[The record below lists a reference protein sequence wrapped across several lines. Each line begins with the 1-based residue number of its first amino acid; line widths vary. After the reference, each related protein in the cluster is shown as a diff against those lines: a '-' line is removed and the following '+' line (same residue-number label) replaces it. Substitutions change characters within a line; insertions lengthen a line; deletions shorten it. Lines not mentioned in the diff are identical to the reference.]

1 MKSRFQVVM
10 KTVLAA
16 AAVTLFAG
24 ATGETVIHA
33 DNVKNETYDRV
44 MKTDR
49 MNWGVKGDTKLM
61 GLMNIKS
68 GKL

>member
-10 KTVLAA
+10 KTVLA

-33 DNVKNETYDRV
+33 DNVKNETYDR
-44 MKTDR
+44 
-49 MNWGVKGDTKLM
+49 
-61 GLMNIKS
+61 
-68 GKL
+68 